1 MSTIVF
7 RLSNEYK
14 DVSLVHD
21 NLYSYNLSK
30 TGHDRQDIKATSNVG
45 QLTIVVED
53 EKGLFL
59 GGISFHPMEEK
70 DKLYVDYLFLSS
82 ALRGKGVGKKL
93 FLEFEKY
100 AKEQGVSEIHL
111 TTNTF
116 QAPAFYQSIG
126 FEIVSTKESPTPLV
140 PENIHYSLC
149 KKLVDW

>member
-30 TGHDRQDIKATSNVG
+30 TGHDRQDIKATSHNG
-45 QLTIVVED
+45 QLTIVAED
-53 EKGLFL
+53 ENKLFL
-59 GGISFHPMEEK
+59 GGISFHPMEEL

-82 ALRGKGVGKKL
+82 ALRGKGIGKKL
-93 FLEFEKY
+93 FIEFEKY
-100 AKEQGVSEIHL
+100 AKEQKIKEIHL

-126 FEIVSTKESPTPLV
+126 FEIVSSKDNPTPLV
-140 PENIHYSLC
+140 PNNVHYYLC
-149 KKLVDW
+149 KKLVY